1 MGDKNVH
8 PDGAKHT
15 PGKNDGLPSS
25 PAAISRRASK
35 RAESK
40 RLQTEALE
48 MRRSGY
54 SYREIAAHQNC
65 AVTTAATR
73 VTKAIRREVPQEL
86 IDSTRAIELDRIDQM
101 TKMALA
107 LMEKAYLAGDTETY
121 FKAQDRVNALHD
133 RRVKI
138 VPIQQPVR
146 LTIDQ
151 QITTN
156 DQDRELIDLIGKEAV
171 KVQDQL
177 NVLNNLDT
185 IRDHRPYLDDQR

>member
-25 PAAISRRASK
+25 PAAIIRYERK

-101 TKMALA
+101 TKNGEVAEDESKRAHQRLQKLVDGQIERVDALA
-107 LMEKAYLAGDTETY
+107 N
-121 FKAQDRVNALHD
+121 R
-133 RRVKI
+133 
-138 VPIQQPVR
+138 
-146 LTIDQ
+146 
-151 QITTN
+151 
-156 DQDRELIDLIGKEAV
+156 KEHE
-171 KVQDQL
+171 
-177 NVLNNLDT
+177 VLE
-185 IRDHRPYLDDQR
+185 I